1 MILAAALTVLL
12 VELWIGEQIP
22 VHIIIILL
30 WRLLKMTA
38 QIILKDE
45 NGNFATID
53 NLSDWDLFRLI
64 NITRLAE
71 KPGNRHTI
79 AARVCRQYPDGE
91 YRSLVTALNK

>member
-1 MILAAALTVLL
+1 
-12 VELWIGEQIP
+12 
-22 VHIIIILL
+22 
-30 WRLLKMTA
+30 MTA

-71 KPGNRHTI
+71 KTGGIVILLQLGYVDNTPMVSI
-79 AARVCRQYPDGE
+79 EV
-91 YRSLVTALNK
+91 SLQH

>member
-1 MILAAALTVLL
+1 
-12 VELWIGEQIP
+12 
-22 VHIIIILL
+22 
-30 WRLLKMTA
+30 MTA

-64 NITRLAE
+64 NLTWLAE
-71 KPGNRHTI
+71 KTGKNRHTI

>member
-1 MILAAALTVLL
+1 
-12 VELWIGEQIP
+12 
-22 VHIIIILL
+22 
-30 WRLLKMTA
+30 MTA

-64 NITRLAE
+64 NISRLAS
-71 KPGNRHTI
+71 KIGGNRHTI

-91 YRSLVTALNK
+91 YRSLVTALNKK

>member
-1 MILAAALTVLL
+1 MIFAAALTVLL

-64 NITRLAE
+64 NITRLAS
-71 KPGNRHTI
+71 KI
-79 AARVCRQYPDGE
+79 GE
-91 YRSLVTALNK
+91 SSYYCSAGM